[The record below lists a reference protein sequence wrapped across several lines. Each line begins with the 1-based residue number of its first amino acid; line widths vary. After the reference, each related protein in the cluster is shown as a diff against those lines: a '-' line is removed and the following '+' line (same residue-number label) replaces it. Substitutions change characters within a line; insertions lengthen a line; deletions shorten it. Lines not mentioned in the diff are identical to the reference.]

1 MLYCDNQA
9 VVKTVLSEE
18 MTFNAKTKHL
28 DRRKDFI
35 RDYIKEKY
43 VDVKYVPTHD
53 QRADILT
60 KALYT
65 PQIKHLTDL
74 LGLVRV

>member
-18 MTFNAKTKHL
+18 MIFNAKTKYL
-28 DRRKDFI
+28 DIHKDFI

-43 VDVKYVPTHD
+43 IDIKYVPTQD
-53 QRADILT
+53 QRADILM
-60 KALYT
+60 KSLYT

-74 LGLVRV
+74 LGLGRV